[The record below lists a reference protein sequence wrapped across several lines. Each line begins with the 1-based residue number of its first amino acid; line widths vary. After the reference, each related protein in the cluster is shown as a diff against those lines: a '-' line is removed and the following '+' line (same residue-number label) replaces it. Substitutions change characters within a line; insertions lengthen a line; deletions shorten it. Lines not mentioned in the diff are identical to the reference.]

1 MRREDSR
8 EQDAGS
14 QREMTRRK
22 CREASGMGGGGWG
35 AGKLESA
42 GEVNWRLKLDDMI
55 QRDH

>member
-1 MRREDSR
+1 MQEVRGRGHG
-8 EQDAGS
+8 GS
-14 QREMTRRK
+14 AENHQER
-22 CREASGMGGGGWG
+22 GGG

>member
-1 MRREDSR
+1 MQEVRGRGHGGSAEKHREW
-8 EQDAGS
+8 G
-14 QREMTRRK
+14 
-22 CREASGMGGGGWG
+22 G

>member
-8 EQDAGS
+8 EQNAGS
-14 QREMTRRK
+14 QRERTRRK
-22 CREASGMGGGGWG
+22 CREASGMGG
-35 AGKLESA
+35 AGKLENA